1 MKSSFAHLRVS
12 SEYSIFKGLLS
23 VEKLVEKAKSF
34 GMPAIAL
41 TDHSNMF
48 GLVKF
53 FKKCEKEGIKPI
65 SGSTLNIARS
75 SEDRPYE
82 FLCLAKNIDGHKNLM
97 HGLSK
102 ASRNQSKS
110 ILYDDFLNICN
121 DIFVITGSENSEI
134 FSLILNDKENEAVEL
149 IEKYKADF
157 KNNFVIEI
165 QNTGKES
172 HKIFM
177 ASILPIAS
185 RLSIPVIATNDVLFG
200 DREDFEIHETKVCI
214 NSGKTLND
222 PNREKIY
229 SEEQYF
235 KSQDE
240 MQDLFGDFPDVLS
253 NTLEIA
259 KQCNLSIEPDGYFL
273 PEYPVPDGQDFDT
286 HLKSLVEESLDN
298 LIAKFDNDKVEEYK
312 ARVKYELDQIK
323 TMGFSSYFLI
333 VYDFIKWSKNNDVPV
348 GPGRGS
354 GAGSLVAFCLG
365 ITALDPIKHGLLF
378 ERFLNPERISMP
390 DFDIDFCMEK
400 RDKVIEYVSSKYGK
414 DAVSQIVT
422 FGTMA
427 ARGVVRDVTRALGK
441 PYSLGDRISKMI
453 PFEIGMTLEKAIS
466 RQPVLKQAIKD
477 DDEVQEIMNLS
488 FKLEGGIRNIGKHA
502 GGVVIAPGSLSDF
515 SPIYFDSD
523 TSSVLTQFDKD
534 DVEKIGLV
542 KFDFLGLRTLTII
555 DKAIK
560 SINDDLASRNKDQ
573 LDISNIDLNDSKVFE
588 LLSAGKTTAV
598 FQLESPGMKDLI
610 KRLKP
615 TKFEEIVAL
624 LALFRPGPL
633 DSGMHDEF
641 VNRKN
646 GKVPVTYPHKL
657 LEPVLS
663 ETYGVILY
671 QEQVMESA
679 RVLAGYSLG
688 QADIL
693 RRAMGKKQVEEMDK
707 QRTIFVNGCKDNNIK
722 EDLANKIFNLI
733 ETFAGYG
740 FNKSHSAAYA
750 LLSFQTAYLK
760 TYYPEYFMAA
770 VLSSAQGNTDK
781 ISSIIKECKDMNISV
796 LSPNILT
803 SGTNFFVNSKKQ
815 IEYGLTSLKGVAES
829 FIYHLSDIREKHT
842 FNNLLDFSKKVN
854 VKLGGKKSL
863 ESLSK
868 AGAFDSICDSRSI
881 ALACIPDMLKEG
893 DKKASDALFAGDLF
907 SNVEE
912 DFNPYDQYKDVNPL
926 NFSQKLKYEKE
937 ALGFYISGHPVEAI
951 KDDIKD
957 LRSHKI
963 SDLDAN
969 TSSATIVGL
978 VNSTRQIK
986 DSKNKPITFV
996 NFDDESGSMDGIIL
1010 SDLYEEKYG
1019 IIQEDT
1025 ILKFYGSVEVDD
1037 YRSRE
1042 TNSTMYRM
1050 RVKSINA
1057 VESDLVD
1064 SKKDLL
1070 IICDTVSGDSLQE
1083 IKVKLNKID
1092 PDFWGGE
1099 SKVKLKILKDS
1110 TEALISLNDNFMID
1124 LNSEN
1129 LDNLRSIFGDNKI
1142 KLS

>member
-1 MKSSFAHLRVS
+1 MNGSFAHLRVS

-23 VEKLVEKAKSF
+23 IEKLVEKAKSF
-34 GMPAIAL
+34 DMPAIAL

-75 SEDRPYE
+75 QEDRPYE

-102 ASRNQSKS
+102 ASRNQSKA
-110 ILYDDFLNICN
+110 IFYDDFLNICN
-121 DIFVITGSENSEI
+121 DIFVIAGCENSEI
-134 FSLILNDKENEAVEL
+134 FSLILNDKVDEAVKL
-149 IEKYKADF
+149 IEKYKLDF

-240 MQDLFGDFPDVLS
+240 MQDLFKDFPEVLS

-259 KQCNLSIEPDGYFL
+259 KQCNLSLEPDGYFL
-273 PEYPVPDGQDFDT
+273 PEYPVPEGQDFDS
-286 HLKSLVEESLDN
+286 HLKSLVEEN
-298 LIAKFDNDKVEEYK
+298 LNNLTTKFAKDQIEEYK

-354 GAGSLVAFCLG
+354 GAGSLVAYCLG

-427 ARGVVRDVTRALGK
+427 AKGVVRDVTRALGK

-453 PFEIGMTLEKAIS
+453 PFEIGMTLEKAVS

-560 SINDDLASRNKDQ
+560 SINDDLASKNEDP
-573 LDISNIDLNDSKVFE
+573 LDISNLDLNDSKVFE

-610 KRLKP
+610 KRLQP

-707 QRTIFVNGCKDNNIK
+707 QRTIFVDGCKDNNIK

-781 ISSIIKECKDMNISV
+781 ISSIIKECKGMGINV

-803 SGTNFFVNSKKQ
+803 SGTNFFVNPKKQ

-829 FIYHLSDIREKHT
+829 FIYHLSEIREKNT
-842 FNNLLDFSKKVN
+842 FTNLLDFSKKVN

-951 KDDIKD
+951 QDDIKD

-986 DSKNKPITFV
+986 DSKNKPITFL

-1010 SDLYEEKYG
+1010 SELYEEKYG
-1019 IIQEDT
+1019 IIKEGT
-1025 ILKFYGSVEVDD
+1025 ILRFHGSVEVDD

-1050 RVKSINA
+1050 RVKNINA

-1070 IICDTVSGDSLQE
+1070 IICDTVNGDSLQE
-1083 IKVKLNKID
+1083 IKLKLNKID
-1092 PDFWGGE
+1092 SDFWGGE

>member
-1 MKSSFAHLRVS
+1 MKGSFAHLRVS

-23 VEKLVEKAKSF
+23 IEKLVEKAKSF

-65 SGSTLNIARS
+65 SGSTLNIVRS

-82 FLCLAKNIDGHKNLM
+82 FLCLAKNINGHKNLM

-102 ASRNQSKS
+102 ASRNLSKA
-110 ILYDDFLNICN
+110 IVYDDFLNICN

-134 FSLILNDKENEAVEL
+134 FSLILNDKEDEAVKV

-165 QNTGKES
+165 QNTGKET

-200 DREDFEIHETKVCI
+200 NREDFEIHETKVCI

-222 PNREKIY
+222 PNREKMY

-240 MQDLFGDFPDVLS
+240 MKDLFKDFPEVLS

-273 PEYPVPDGQDFDT
+273 PEYPVPEGQDFDS
-286 HLKSLVEESLDN
+286 HLKSLVEENLDK
-298 LIAKFDNDKVEEYK
+298 LIANFTKNQVEEYK
-312 ARVKYELDQIK
+312 VRVKYELDQIK

-354 GAGSLVAFCLG
+354 GAGSLVAYCLG

-390 DFDIDFCMEK
+390 DFDIDFCMER
-400 RDKVIEYVSSKYGK
+400 RDKVIEYVTSKYGK

-502 GGVVIAPGSLSDF
+502 GGVVIAPGSLADF

-560 SINDDLASRNKDQ
+560 SINNDLASKNEDL
-573 LDISNIDLNDSKVFE
+573 LDISTLDLNDSKVFE

-610 KRLKP
+610 KRLQP
-615 TKFEEIVAL
+615 TRFEEIVAL

-781 ISSIIKECKDMNISV
+781 ISSIIKECKDMGINV

-803 SGTNFFVNSKKQ
+803 SGINFFVNPKKQ

-829 FIYHLSDIREKHT
+829 FIYHLSEIREKNT

-881 ALACIPDMLKEG
+881 ALACVPDMLKEA

-912 DFNPYDQYKDVNPL
+912 DFNPYDQYKEVNPL

-969 TSSATIVGL
+969 ISSATIVGL

-986 DSKNKPITFV
+986 DSKNKPITFL

-1010 SDLYEEKYG
+1010 SELYEAKYG
-1019 IIQEDT
+1019 IIKEDT
-1025 ILKFYGSVEVDD
+1025 ILRFYGSIEIDD

-1050 RVKSINA
+1050 RVKNINA

-1070 IICDTVSGDSLQE
+1070 IICDTANGDSLQE
-1083 IKVKLNKID
+1083 IKLKLNKID
-1092 PDFWGGE
+1092 SDFWGGE
-1099 SKVKLKILKDS
+1099 SKVKLKILKDNA
-1110 TEALISLNDNFMID
+1110 EALISLNDNFMID
-1124 LNSEN
+1124 LSSEN

>member
-1 MKSSFAHLRVS
+1 MKASFAHLRVS

-23 VEKLVEKAKSF
+23 IEKLVEKAKVF
-34 GMPAIAL
+34 GMPALAL

-53 FKKCEKEGIKPI
+53 FKNCEKEGIKPI
-65 SGSTLNIARS
+65 SGSTLNIIRS
-75 SEDRPYE
+75 EEDKPFE
-82 FLCLAKNIDGHKNLM
+82 ILCLAKNISGHKNLM
-97 HGLSK
+97 NALSK
-102 ASRNQSKS
+102 AGRNKNKA
-110 ILYDDFLNICN
+110 IHYDDFLEICD
-121 DIFVITGSENSEI
+121 DIFVIVGAENSEI
-134 FSLILNDKENEAVEL
+134 FSLIINNKEVDAIEL
-149 IEKYKADF
+149 IKSYKTDF
-157 KNNFVIEI
+157 NDNFIIEI
-165 QNTGKES
+165 QNTGKDS
-172 HKIFM
+172 QKIFM
-177 ASILPIAS
+177 GSILPIAS
-185 RLSIPVIATNDVLFG
+185 KLSIPVIATNDVLFG
-200 DREDFEIHETKVCI
+200 DKEDFEIHETKVCI

-222 PNREKIY
+222 PNREKLY
-229 SEEQYF
+229 SEEQFF

-240 MQDLFGDFPDVLS
+240 MCKLFEDFPEVVT
-253 NTLEIA
+253 NTLEVA
-259 KQCNLSIEPDGYFL
+259 KQCNLSLDPDGYYL
-273 PEYPVPDGQDFDT
+273 PEYPVPKGEDFNS
-286 HLKSLVEESLDN
+286 HLENLVEEN
-298 LIAKFDNDKVEEYK
+298 LKKIISGFSREEIKEYK
-312 ARVKYELDQIK
+312 ARVKYELEQIK
-323 TMGFSSYFLI
+323 MMGFSSYFLI

-354 GAGSLVAFCLG
+354 GAGSLVAYCLG

-427 ARGVVRDVTRALGK
+427 ARGVVRDVTRALAK
-441 PYSLGDRISKMI
+441 PYSLGDKISKMI

-466 RQPVLKQAIKD
+466 NQPILKQAIKD
-477 DDEVQEIMNLS
+477 DEEIQEIINLS

-502 GGVVIAPGSLSDF
+502 GGIVIAPGNLSDF
-515 SPIYFDSD
+515 SPIYFDD
-523 TSSVLTQFDKD
+523 DSSSSLTQFDKD

-560 SINDDLASRNKDQ
+560 SINDDLVSKNDEP
-573 LDISNIDLNDSKVFE
+573 LDISSIDLNDPKVFK
-588 LLSAGKTTAV
+588 LLSSGKTTSV
-598 FQLESPGMKDLI
+598 FQLESPGMKALI
-610 KRLKP
+610 KRLQP

-633 DSGMHDEF
+633 ETGMDDEF

-657 LEPVLS
+657 LEPVLA
-663 ETYGVILY
+663 ETYGVIIY

-693 RRAMGKKQVEEMDK
+693 RRVMGKKLKDEMDN
-707 QRTIFVNGCKDNNIK
+707 QRKIFVNGCKENNIK
-722 EDLANKIFNLI
+722 EELANKIFNLI

-760 TYYPEYFMAA
+760 TYYPEYFMAS
-770 VLSSAQGNTDK
+770 VLSSAQGDTDK
-781 ISSIIKECKDMNISV
+781 INSIIKECREMGIIV

-803 SGTNFFVNSKKQ
+803 SGTNFFVNKNKQ

-829 FIYHLSDIREKHT
+829 FVYHLCEMREKNS
-842 FNNLLDFSKKVN
+842 FKNLLDFSKKVN

-868 AGAFDSICDSRSI
+868 AGAFDPICDSRSI
-881 ALACIPDMLKEG
+881 ALACIPDMLKES

-907 SNVEE
+907 SNIEE
-912 DFNPYDQYKDVNPL
+912 DFDPYDQYKNINPL
-926 NFSQKLKYEKE
+926 NLSQKLKYEKE

-963 SDLDAN
+963 SDLDTN
-969 TSSATIVGL
+969 ISSVSVVGRI
-978 VNSTRQIK
+978 NSTRQIK
-986 DSKNKPITFV
+986 NKGKPIMFV

-1010 SDLYEEKYG
+1010 SDLYEEKYE
-1019 IIQEDT
+1019 IIKEDA
-1025 ILKFYGSVEVDD
+1025 ILRFTGTVEIDE
-1037 YRSRE
+1037 YRSKE
-1042 TNSTMYRM
+1042 TNIIMYRM
-1050 RVKSINA
+1050 RVKNIYA
-1057 VESDLVD
+1057 VESALVD
-1064 SKKDLL
+1064 SKKDLF
-1070 IICDTVSGDSLQE
+1070 IICNSDMGDSLKD
-1083 IKVKLNKID
+1083 IKFKLNQID
-1092 PDFWGGE
+1092 AGFWGGD
-1099 SKVKLKILKDS
+1099 SKVKLKIIKDN
-1110 TEALISLNDNFMID
+1110 TEALISLNKDFKID
-1124 LNSEN
+1124 LSSEN
-1129 LDNLRSIFGDNKI
+1129 LDNLRGIFGDNNI

>member
-1 MKSSFAHLRVS
+1 MNGSFAHLRVS

-23 VEKLVEKAKSF
+23 IEKLVEKAKSF

-53 FKKCEKEGIKPI
+53 FKKCENEGIKPI

-75 SEDRPYE
+75 HDERPYE
-82 FLCLAKNIDGHKNLM
+82 FLCLAKNLDGQKNLM

-102 ASRNQSKS
+102 ASRNQTKA
-110 ILYDDFLNICN
+110 IIYDDFLNICN

-134 FSLILNDKENEAVEL
+134 FSLILNDKEDEAVEL
-149 IEKYKADF
+149 IEKYKSDF
-157 KNNFVIEI
+157 KNNLVIEI

-172 HKIFM
+172 HKIFI

-240 MQDLFGDFPDVLS
+240 MQELFKDFPEVLS

-259 KQCNLSIEPDGYFL
+259 KQCNLSLEPDGYFL
-273 PEYPVPDGQDFDT
+273 PEYPVPKGQNFDS
-286 HLKSLVEESLDN
+286 HLKSLVEEN
-298 LIAKFDNDKVEEYK
+298 LKNLTAKFTNDQVEEYK

-354 GAGSLVAFCLG
+354 GAGSLVAYCLG

-427 ARGVVRDVTRALGK
+427 AKGVVRDVTRALGK

-502 GGVVIAPGSLSDF
+502 GGVVIAPGSLADF

-560 SINDDLASRNKDQ
+560 SINDDLASKNEDP
-573 LDISNIDLNDSKVFE
+573 LDISNLDLNDSKVFE

-610 KRLKP
+610 KRLQP

-707 QRTIFVNGCKDNNIK
+707 QRTIFVNGCKNNNIK

-781 ISSIIKECKDMNISV
+781 ISSIIKECKDMGINV

-829 FIYHLSDIREKHT
+829 FIYHLSEIREKNT

-963 SDLDAN
+963 SNLDAN

-1010 SDLYEEKYG
+1010 SELYEEKYG
-1019 IIQEDT
+1019 IIKEGT
-1025 ILKFYGSVEVDD
+1025 ILRFYGSVEVDD

-1050 RVKSINA
+1050 RVKNINA

-1070 IICDTVSGDSLQE
+1070 IICDTVNGDSLQE
-1083 IKVKLNKID
+1083 IKLKLNKID
-1092 PDFWGGE
+1092 SDFWGGE

>member
-1 MKSSFAHLRVS
+1 MKGSFAHLRVS

-23 VEKLVEKAKSF
+23 IEKLVEKAKSF

-65 SGSTLNIARS
+65 SGSTLNIVRS

-82 FLCLAKNIDGHKNLM
+82 FLCLAKNINGHKNLM

-102 ASRNQSKS
+102 ASRNLSKA

-134 FSLILNDKENEAVEL
+134 FSLILNDKEDEAVKL

-200 DREDFEIHETKVCI
+200 NREDFEIHETKVCI

-222 PNREKIY
+222 PNREKMY

-240 MQDLFGDFPDVLS
+240 MKDLFKDFPEVLS

-273 PEYPVPDGQDFDT
+273 PEYPVPEGQDFDS
-286 HLKSLVEESLDN
+286 HLKSLVEENLDK
-298 LIAKFDNDKVEEYK
+298 LIANFTKNQVEEYK
-312 ARVKYELDQIK
+312 VRVKYELDQIK

-354 GAGSLVAFCLG
+354 GAGSLVAYCLG

-400 RDKVIEYVSSKYGK
+400 RDKVIEYVTSKYGK

-502 GGVVIAPGSLSDF
+502 GGVVIAPGSLADF

-560 SINDDLASRNKDQ
+560 SINNDLASKNEDL
-573 LDISNIDLNDSKVFE
+573 LDISTLDLNDSKVFE

-610 KRLKP
+610 KRLQP
-615 TKFEEIVAL
+615 TRFEEIVAL

-707 QRTIFVNGCKDNNIK
+707 QRTIFVNGCRDNNIK

-781 ISSIIKECKDMNISV
+781 ISSIIKECKDMGINV

-803 SGTNFFVNSKKQ
+803 SGINFFVNSKKQ

-829 FIYHLSDIREKHT
+829 FIYHLSEIREKNT

-881 ALACIPDMLKEG
+881 ALACIPDMLKEA

-969 TSSATIVGL
+969 ISSATIVGL

-986 DSKNKPITFV
+986 DSKNKPITFL

-1010 SDLYEEKYG
+1010 SELYEAKYG
-1019 IIQEDT
+1019 IIKEDT
-1025 ILKFYGSVEVDD
+1025 ILRFYGSIEVDD

-1050 RVKSINA
+1050 RVKNINA

-1070 IICDTVSGDSLQE
+1070 IICDTANGDSLQE
-1083 IKVKLNKID
+1083 IKLKLNKID
-1092 PDFWGGE
+1092 SDFWGGE
-1099 SKVKLKILKDS
+1099 SKVKLKILKDNA
-1110 TEALISLNDNFMID
+1110 EALISLNDNFMID
-1124 LNSEN
+1124 LSSEN

>member
-1 MKSSFAHLRVS
+1 MKGSFAHLRVS

-23 VEKLVEKAKSF
+23 IEKLVEKAKSF

-65 SGSTLNIARS
+65 SGSTLNIVRS
-75 SEDRPYE
+75 LEDRPYE
-82 FLCLAKNIDGHKNLM
+82 FLCLAKNINGHKNLM

-102 ASRNQSKS
+102 ASRNLSKA
-110 ILYDDFLNICN
+110 IVYDDFLNICN

-134 FSLILNDKENEAVEL
+134 FSLILNDKEDEAVKL

-165 QNTGKES
+165 QDTGKET

-200 DREDFEIHETKVCI
+200 NREDFEIHETKVCI

-222 PNREKIY
+222 PNREKMY

-240 MQDLFGDFPDVLS
+240 MKDLFKDFPQVLS

-259 KQCNLSIEPDGYFL
+259 KQCNLSLEPDGYFL
-273 PEYPVPDGQDFDT
+273 PEYPVPEGQDFDS
-286 HLKSLVEESLDN
+286 HLKSLVEENLDN
-298 LIAKFDNDKVEEYK
+298 LIANFSKDQLEEYK
-312 ARVKYELDQIK
+312 VRVKYELDQIK

-354 GAGSLVAFCLG
+354 GAGSLVAYCLG

-400 RDKVIEYVSSKYGK
+400 RDKVIEYVTSKYGK

-502 GGVVIAPGSLSDF
+502 GGVVIAPGSLADF

-523 TSSVLTQFDKD
+523 SSSVLTQFDKD

-560 SINDDLASRNKDQ
+560 SINNDLASKNEDL
-573 LDISNIDLNDSKVFE
+573 LDISTLDLNDSKVFE
-588 LLSAGKTTAV
+588 LLSAGRTTAV

-610 KRLKP
+610 KRLQP
-615 TKFEEIVAL
+615 TRFEEIVAL

-781 ISSIIKECKDMNISV
+781 ISSIIKECKDMGINV

-803 SGTNFFVNSKKQ
+803 SGINFFVNPKKQ

-829 FIYHLSDIREKHT
+829 FIYHLSEIREKNT

-881 ALACIPDMLKEG
+881 ALACVPDMLKEG
-893 DKKASDALFAGDLF
+893 DKKSSDALFAGDLF

-912 DFNPYDQYKDVNPL
+912 DFNPYDQHKDVNPL

-969 TSSATIVGL
+969 ISSATIVGL

-986 DSKNKPITFV
+986 DSKNKPITFL

-1010 SDLYEEKYG
+1010 SELYEEKYG
-1019 IIQEDT
+1019 IIKEDT
-1025 ILKFYGSVEVDD
+1025 ILRFYGSIEVDD

-1050 RVKSINA
+1050 RVKNINA
-1057 VESDLVD
+1057 VETDLVD

-1070 IICDTVSGDSLQE
+1070 IICDTANGDSLQE
-1083 IKVKLNKID
+1083 IKLKLNKINS
-1092 PDFWGGE
+1092 DFWGGE
-1099 SKVKLKILKDS
+1099 SKVKLKILRDNA
-1110 TEALISLNDNFMID
+1110 EALISLNDNFMID

-1129 LDNLRSIFGDNKI
+1129 LDNLRSIFGDSKI

>member
-298 LIAKFDNDKVEEYK
+298 LITKFDKDKVKEYK
-312 ARVKYELDQIK
+312 ARVEYELEQIK

-560 SINDDLASRNKDQ
+560 SINDDLASQNKDQ

-803 SGTNFFVNSKKQ
+803 SGTNFFVNPKKQ

-893 DKKASDALFAGDLF
+893 DKKASDELFAGDLF

-1050 RVKSINA
+1050 RVKNINA

-1083 IKVKLNKID
+1083 IKLKLNKID

>member
-102 ASRNQSKS
+102 ASRNQSKG

-149 IEKYKADF
+149 IKKYKADF

-200 DREDFEIHETKVCI
+200 EREDFEIHETKVCI

-298 LIAKFDNDKVEEYK
+298 LITKFDKDKVKEYK
-312 ARVKYELDQIK
+312 ARVEYELEQIK

-477 DDEVQEIMNLS
+477 DEEVQEIMNLS

-803 SGTNFFVNSKKQ
+803 SGTNFFVNPKKQ

-842 FNNLLDFSKKVN
+842 FKNLLDFSKKVN

-893 DKKASDALFAGDLF
+893 DKKASDELFAGDLF

-1050 RVKSINA
+1050 RVKNINA

-1083 IKVKLNKID
+1083 IKLKLNKID

>member
-1 MKSSFAHLRVS
+1 MKGSFAHLRVS

-23 VEKLVEKAKSF
+23 IEKLVEKAKSF

-65 SGSTLNIARS
+65 SGSTLNIVRS

-82 FLCLAKNIDGHKNLM
+82 FLCLAKNINGHKNLM

-102 ASRNQSKS
+102 ASRNLSKA

-134 FSLILNDKENEAVEL
+134 FSLILNDKEDEAVKV

-165 QNTGKES
+165 QNTGKET
-172 HKIFM
+172 HKIFI

-200 DREDFEIHETKVCI
+200 NREDFEIHETKVCI

-222 PNREKIY
+222 PNREKMY

-240 MQDLFGDFPDVLS
+240 MKDLFKDFPEVLS

-273 PEYPVPDGQDFDT
+273 PEYPVPEGQDFDS
-286 HLKSLVEESLDN
+286 HLKSLVEENLDK
-298 LIAKFDNDKVEEYK
+298 LIANFTKNQVEEYK
-312 ARVKYELDQIK
+312 VRVKYELDQIK

-354 GAGSLVAFCLG
+354 GAGSLVAYCLG

-390 DFDIDFCMEK
+390 DFDIDFCMER
-400 RDKVIEYVSSKYGK
+400 RDKVIEYVTSKYGK

-502 GGVVIAPGSLSDF
+502 GGVVIAPGSLADF

-560 SINDDLASRNKDQ
+560 SINNDLASKNEDL
-573 LDISNIDLNDSKVFE
+573 LDISTLDLNDSKVFE

-610 KRLKP
+610 KRLQP
-615 TKFEEIVAL
+615 TRFEEIVAL

-707 QRTIFVNGCKDNNIK
+707 QRTIFVNGCRDNNIK

-781 ISSIIKECKDMNISV
+781 ISSIIKECKDMGINV

-803 SGTNFFVNSKKQ
+803 SGINFFVNPKKQ

-829 FIYHLSDIREKHT
+829 FIYHLSEIREKNT

-881 ALACIPDMLKEG
+881 ALACVPDMLKEA

-912 DFNPYDQYKDVNPL
+912 DFNPYDQYKEVNPL

-969 TSSATIVGL
+969 ISSATIVGL

-986 DSKNKPITFV
+986 DSKNKPITFL

-1010 SDLYEEKYG
+1010 SELYEAKYG
-1019 IIQEDT
+1019 IIKEDT
-1025 ILKFYGSVEVDD
+1025 ILRFYGSIEIDD

-1050 RVKSINA
+1050 RVKNINA

-1070 IICDTVSGDSLQE
+1070 IICDTANGDSLQE
-1083 IKVKLNKID
+1083 IKLKLNKID
-1092 PDFWGGE
+1092 SDFWGGE
-1099 SKVKLKILKDS
+1099 SKVKLKILKDNA
-1110 TEALISLNDNFMID
+1110 EALISLNDNFMID
-1124 LNSEN
+1124 LSSEN

>member
-110 ILYDDFLNICN
+110 ILYDDFLKICN
-121 DIFVITGSENSEI
+121 DIFVITGSEDSEI

-172 HKIFM
+172 HKIFI

-185 RLSIPVIATNDVLFG
+185 RLSVPVIATNDVLFG
-200 DREDFEIHETKVCI
+200 EREDFEIHETKVCI

-803 SGTNFFVNSKKQ
+803 SGTNFFVNPKKQ

-893 DKKASDALFAGDLF
+893 DKKASDGLFAGDLF

-996 NFDDESGSMDGIIL
+996 NFDDETGSMDGIIL

-1025 ILKFYGSVEVDD
+1025 ILRFYGSVEVDD

-1050 RVKSINA
+1050 RVRNINA

-1083 IKVKLNKID
+1083 IKLKLNKID

>member
-82 FLCLAKNIDGHKNLM
+82 FLCLARNIDGHKNLM

-172 HKIFM
+172 HKIFI

-333 VYDFIKWSKNNDVPV
+333 VYDFIKWSKNNNVPV

-803 SGTNFFVNSKKQ
+803 SGTNFFVNPKKQ

-829 FIYHLSDIREKHT
+829 FIYHLSEIREKHT

-912 DFNPYDQYKDVNPL
+912 DFNPYDQYKDVNSL

-996 NFDDESGSMDGIIL
+996 NFDDETGSMDGIIL

-1050 RVKSINA
+1050 RVKNINA

-1070 IICDTVSGDSLQE
+1070 IICDTVSGDSRQE
-1083 IKVKLNKID
+1083 IKLKLNKID

>member
-1 MKSSFAHLRVS
+1 MNGSFAHLRVS

-23 VEKLVEKAKSF
+23 IEKLVEKAKSF
-34 GMPAIAL
+34 DMPAIAL

-75 SEDRPYE
+75 QEDRPYE

-102 ASRNQSKS
+102 ASRNQSKA
-110 ILYDDFLNICN
+110 IFYDDFLNICN
-121 DIFVITGSENSEI
+121 DIFVIAGSENSEI
-134 FSLILNDKENEAVEL
+134 FSLILNDKEDEAVKL
-149 IEKYKADF
+149 IEKYKLDF

-240 MQDLFGDFPDVLS
+240 MQDLFKDFPEVLS

-259 KQCNLSIEPDGYFL
+259 KQCNLSLEPDGYFL
-273 PEYPVPDGQDFDT
+273 PEYPVPKGQNFDS
-286 HLKSLVEESLDN
+286 HLKSLVEEN
-298 LIAKFDNDKVEEYK
+298 LNNLTAKFTNDQVEEYK

-354 GAGSLVAFCLG
+354 GAGSLVAYCLG

-427 ARGVVRDVTRALGK
+427 AKGVVRDVTRALGK

-560 SINDDLASRNKDQ
+560 SINDDLASKNEDP
-573 LDISNIDLNDSKVFE
+573 LDISNLDLNDSKVFE

-610 KRLKP
+610 KRLQP

-707 QRTIFVNGCKDNNIK
+707 QRTIFVDGCKDNNIK

-781 ISSIIKECKDMNISV
+781 ISSIIKECKGMGINV

-803 SGTNFFVNSKKQ
+803 SGTNFFVNPKKQ

-829 FIYHLSDIREKHT
+829 FIYHLSEIREKNT
-842 FNNLLDFSKKVN
+842 FTNLLDFSKKVN

-951 KDDIKD
+951 QDDIKD

-986 DSKNKPITFV
+986 DSKNKPITFL

-1010 SDLYEEKYG
+1010 SELYEEKYG
-1019 IIQEDT
+1019 IIKEGT
-1025 ILKFYGSVEVDD
+1025 ILRFHGSVEVDD

-1050 RVKSINA
+1050 RVKNINA

-1070 IICDTVSGDSLQE
+1070 IICDTVNGDSLQE
-1083 IKVKLNKID
+1083 IKLKLNKID
-1092 PDFWGGE
+1092 SDFWGGE

>member
-149 IEKYKADF
+149 IKKYKADF

-172 HKIFM
+172 HKIFI

-298 LIAKFDNDKVEEYK
+298 LITKFDKDKVKEYK
-312 ARVKYELDQIK
+312 ARVKYELEQIK

-333 VYDFIKWSKNNDVPV
+333 VYDFIKWSKNNNVPV

-803 SGTNFFVNSKKQ
+803 SGTNFFVNPKKQ

-893 DKKASDALFAGDLF
+893 DKKASDELFAGDLF

-996 NFDDESGSMDGIIL
+996 NFDDETGSMDGIIL
-1010 SDLYEEKYG
+1010 SDLYEKKYG

-1050 RVKSINA
+1050 RVKNINA

-1083 IKVKLNKID
+1083 IKLKLNKID

>member
-333 VYDFIKWSKNNDVPV
+333 VYDFIKWSKNNNVPV

-502 GGVVIAPGSLSDF
+502 GGVVIAPGSLADF

-560 SINDDLASRNKDQ
+560 SINDDLASKNEDP
-573 LDISNIDLNDSKVFE
+573 LDISNLDLNDSKVFE

-610 KRLKP
+610 KRLQP

-803 SGTNFFVNSKKQ
+803 SGTNFFVNPKKQ

-842 FNNLLDFSKKVN
+842 FKNLLDFSKKVN

-893 DKKASDALFAGDLF
+893 DKKASDELFAGDLF

-996 NFDDESGSMDGIIL
+996 NFDDETGSMDGIIL

-1050 RVKSINA
+1050 RVKNINA

-1083 IKVKLNKID
+1083 IKLKLNKID

>member
-121 DIFVITGSENSEI
+121 DIFVITGCENSEI

-200 DREDFEIHETKVCI
+200 EREDFEIHETKVCI

-555 DKAIK
+555 DKAVK

-781 ISSIIKECKDMNISV
+781 ISSIIKECKGMNISV

-803 SGTNFFVNSKKQ
+803 SGTNFFVNPKKQ

-1025 ILKFYGSVEVDD
+1025 ILRFYGSVEVDD

-1050 RVKSINA
+1050 RVKNINA

-1083 IKVKLNKID
+1083 IKLKLNKID

-1110 TEALISLNDNFMID
+1110 TEALISLNDSFMID

>member
-1 MKSSFAHLRVS
+1 MKGSFAHLRVS

-23 VEKLVEKAKSF
+23 IEKLVEKAKSF

-65 SGSTLNIARS
+65 SGSTLNIVRS

-82 FLCLAKNIDGHKNLM
+82 FLCLAKNINGHKNLM

-102 ASRNQSKS
+102 ASRNLSKA
-110 ILYDDFLNICN
+110 IVYDDFLNICN
-121 DIFVITGSENSEI
+121 DIFVISGSENSEI
-134 FSLILNDKENEAVEL
+134 FSLVLNDKEDEAVKL

-165 QNTGKES
+165 QNTGKET

-200 DREDFEIHETKVCI
+200 NREDFEIHETKVCI

-222 PNREKIY
+222 PNREKMY

-240 MQDLFGDFPDVLS
+240 MKDLFKDFPEVLS

-273 PEYPVPDGQDFDT
+273 PEYPVPEGQDFDS
-286 HLKSLVEESLDN
+286 HLKSLVEENLDN
-298 LIAKFDNDKVEEYK
+298 LIANFTKDQVEEYK
-312 ARVKYELDQIK
+312 VRVKYELDQIK

-354 GAGSLVAFCLG
+354 GAGSLVAYCLG

-400 RDKVIEYVSSKYGK
+400 RDKVIEYVTSKYGK

-502 GGVVIAPGSLSDF
+502 GGVVIAPGSLADF

-523 TSSVLTQFDKD
+523 SSSVLTQFDKD

-560 SINDDLASRNKDQ
+560 SINNDLASKNEDL
-573 LDISNIDLNDSKVFE
+573 LDISTLDLNDSKVFE

-610 KRLKP
+610 KRLQP
-615 TKFEEIVAL
+615 TRFEEIVAL

-707 QRTIFVNGCKDNNIK
+707 QRTIFVNGCKDNNIN

-781 ISSIIKECKDMNISV
+781 ISSIIKECKDMGINV

-803 SGTNFFVNSKKQ
+803 SGINFFVNPKKQ

-829 FIYHLSDIREKHT
+829 FIYHLSEIREKNT

-912 DFNPYDQYKDVNPL
+912 DFNPYDQHKDVNPL

-969 TSSATIVGL
+969 ISSATIVGL

-986 DSKNKPITFV
+986 DSKNKPITFL

-1010 SDLYEEKYG
+1010 SELYEEKYG
-1019 IIQEDT
+1019 IIKEDA
-1025 ILKFYGSVEVDD
+1025 ILRFYGSIEVDD

-1050 RVKSINA
+1050 RVKNINA
-1057 VESDLVD
+1057 VETDLVD

-1070 IICDTVSGDSLQE
+1070 IICDTANGDSLQE
-1083 IKVKLNKID
+1083 IKLKLNKINS
-1092 PDFWGGE
+1092 DFWGGE
-1099 SKVKLKILKDS
+1099 SKVKLKILRDNA
-1110 TEALISLNDNFMID
+1110 EALISLNDNFMID

-1129 LDNLRSIFGDNKI
+1129 LDNLRSIFGDSKI

>member
-82 FLCLAKNIDGHKNLM
+82 FLCLAKNIDGHRNLM

-102 ASRNQSKS
+102 ASRNQSKG

-149 IEKYKADF
+149 IKKYKADF

-200 DREDFEIHETKVCI
+200 EREDFEIHETKVCI

-298 LIAKFDNDKVEEYK
+298 LITKFDKDKVKEYK
-312 ARVKYELDQIK
+312 ARVEYELEQIK

-333 VYDFIKWSKNNDVPV
+333 VYDFIKWSKNNNVPV

-466 RQPVLKQAIKD
+466 RQPVLKQAIKED
-477 DDEVQEIMNLS
+477 EEVQEIMNLS

-560 SINDDLASRNKDQ
+560 SINDDLVSRNKEQ
-573 LDISNIDLNDSKVFE
+573 LDISNIDLNDPKVFE

-803 SGTNFFVNSKKQ
+803 SGTNFFVNPKKQ

-842 FNNLLDFSKKVN
+842 FKNLLDFSKKVN

-868 AGAFDSICDSRSI
+868 AGAFDTICDSRSI

-893 DKKASDALFAGDLF
+893 DKKASDELFAGDLF

-996 NFDDESGSMDGIIL
+996 NFDDETGSMDGIIL

-1050 RVKSINA
+1050 RVKNINA

-1083 IKVKLNKID
+1083 IKLKLNKID

>member
-1 MKSSFAHLRVS
+1 MKGSFAHLRVS

-23 VEKLVEKAKSF
+23 IEKLVEKAKSF

-65 SGSTLNIARS
+65 SGSTLNVVRS

-82 FLCLAKNIDGHKNLM
+82 FLCLAKNINGHKNLM

-102 ASRNQSKS
+102 ASRNLSKA
-110 ILYDDFLNICN
+110 IVYDDFLNICN

-134 FSLILNDKENEAVEL
+134 FSLILNDKEDEAVKL

-165 QNTGKES
+165 QNTGKET

-200 DREDFEIHETKVCI
+200 NREDFEIHETKVCI

-222 PNREKIY
+222 PNREKMY

-240 MQDLFGDFPDVLS
+240 MKDLFKDFPEVLS

-273 PEYPVPDGQDFDT
+273 PEYPVPEGQDFDS
-286 HLKSLVEESLDN
+286 HLKSLVEENLDK
-298 LIAKFDNDKVEEYK
+298 LIANFTKNQVEEYK
-312 ARVKYELDQIK
+312 VRVKYELDQIK

-354 GAGSLVAFCLG
+354 GAGSLVAYCLG

-400 RDKVIEYVSSKYGK
+400 RDKVIEYVTSKYGK

-502 GGVVIAPGSLSDF
+502 GGVVIAPGSLADF

-560 SINDDLASRNKDQ
+560 SINNDLASKNEDL
-573 LDISNIDLNDSKVFE
+573 LDISTLDLNDSKVFE

-610 KRLKP
+610 KRLQP
-615 TKFEEIVAL
+615 TRFEEIVAL

-707 QRTIFVNGCKDNNIK
+707 QRTIFVNGCRDNNIK

-781 ISSIIKECKDMNISV
+781 ISSIIKECKDMGINV

-803 SGTNFFVNSKKQ
+803 SGINFFVNSKKQ

-829 FIYHLSDIREKHT
+829 FIYHLSEIREKNT
-842 FNNLLDFSKKVN
+842 FNDLLDFSKKVN

-881 ALACIPDMLKEG
+881 ALACIPDMLKEA

-969 TSSATIVGL
+969 ISSATIVGL

-986 DSKNKPITFV
+986 DSKNKPITFL

-1010 SDLYEEKYG
+1010 SELYEAKYG
-1019 IIQEDT
+1019 IIKEDT
-1025 ILKFYGSVEVDD
+1025 ILRFYGSIEVDD

-1050 RVKSINA
+1050 RVKNINA

-1070 IICDTVSGDSLQE
+1070 IICDTANGDSLQE
-1083 IKVKLNKID
+1083 IKLKLNKID
-1092 PDFWGGE
+1092 SDFWGGE
-1099 SKVKLKILKDS
+1099 SKVKLKILKDNA
-1110 TEALISLNDNFMID
+1110 EALISLNDNFMID
-1124 LNSEN
+1124 LSSEN

>member
-1 MKSSFAHLRVS
+1 MKGSFAHLRVS

-23 VEKLVEKAKSF
+23 IEKLVEKAKSF

-65 SGSTLNIARS
+65 SGSTLNIVRS

-82 FLCLAKNIDGHKNLM
+82 FLCLAKNINGHKNLM

-102 ASRNQSKS
+102 ASRNLSKA
-110 ILYDDFLNICN
+110 IVYDDFLNICN
-121 DIFVITGSENSEI
+121 DIFVISGSENSEI
-134 FSLILNDKENEAVEL
+134 FSLVLNDKEDEAVKL

-165 QNTGKES
+165 QNTGKET

-200 DREDFEIHETKVCI
+200 NREDFEIHETKVCI

-222 PNREKIY
+222 PNREKMY

-240 MQDLFGDFPDVLS
+240 MKDLFKDFPEVLS

-273 PEYPVPDGQDFDT
+273 PEYPVPEGQDFDS
-286 HLKSLVEESLDN
+286 HLKSLVEENLDN
-298 LIAKFDNDKVEEYK
+298 LIANFTKDQVEEYK
-312 ARVKYELDQIK
+312 VRVKYELDQIK

-354 GAGSLVAFCLG
+354 GAGSLVAYCLG

-400 RDKVIEYVSSKYGK
+400 RDKVIEYVTSKYGK

-441 PYSLGDRISKMI
+441 PYNLGDRISKMI

-502 GGVVIAPGSLSDF
+502 GGVVIAPGSLADF

-560 SINDDLASRNKDQ
+560 SINNDLASKNEDL
-573 LDISNIDLNDSKVFE
+573 LDISTLDLNDSKVFE

-610 KRLKP
+610 KRLQP
-615 TKFEEIVAL
+615 TRFEEIVAL

-707 QRTIFVNGCKDNNIK
+707 QRAIFVNGCKDNNIK

-781 ISSIIKECKDMNISV
+781 ISSIIKECKDMGINV

-803 SGTNFFVNSKKQ
+803 SGINFFVNPKKQ

-829 FIYHLSDIREKHT
+829 FIYHLSEIREKNT

-912 DFNPYDQYKDVNPL
+912 DFNPYDQHKDVNPL

-969 TSSATIVGL
+969 ISSATIVGL

-986 DSKNKPITFV
+986 DSKNKPITFL

-1010 SDLYEEKYG
+1010 SELYEEKYG
-1019 IIQEDT
+1019 IIKEDA
-1025 ILKFYGSVEVDD
+1025 ILRFYGSIEVDD

-1050 RVKSINA
+1050 RVKNINA
-1057 VESDLVD
+1057 VETDLVD

-1070 IICDTVSGDSLQE
+1070 IICDTANGDSLQE
-1083 IKVKLNKID
+1083 IKLKLNKINS
-1092 PDFWGGE
+1092 DFWGGE
-1099 SKVKLKILKDS
+1099 SKVKLKILRDNA
-1110 TEALISLNDNFMID
+1110 EALISLNDNFMID

-1129 LDNLRSIFGDNKI
+1129 LDNLRSIFGDSKI

>member
-149 IEKYKADF
+149 IKKYKADF

-200 DREDFEIHETKVCI
+200 EREDFEIHETKVCI

-333 VYDFIKWSKNNDVPV
+333 VYDFIKWSKNNNVPV

-477 DDEVQEIMNLS
+477 DEEVQEIMNLS

-560 SINDDLASRNKDQ
+560 SINDDLASQNKDQ

-803 SGTNFFVNSKKQ
+803 SGTNFFVNPKKQ

-842 FNNLLDFSKKVN
+842 FKNLLDFSKKVN

-1025 ILKFYGSVEVDD
+1025 ILRFYGSVEVDD

-1050 RVKSINA
+1050 RVRNINA

-1083 IKVKLNKID
+1083 IKLKLNKID

>member
-1 MKSSFAHLRVS
+1 MKASFAHLRVS

-23 VEKLVEKAKSF
+23 IEKLVEKAKVF
-34 GMPAIAL
+34 GMPALAL

-53 FKKCEKEGIKPI
+53 FKNCEKEGIKPI
-65 SGSTLNIARS
+65 SGSTLNIIRS
-75 SEDRPYE
+75 EEDKPFE
-82 FLCLAKNIDGHKNLM
+82 ILCLAKNISGHKNLM
-97 HGLSK
+97 NALSK
-102 ASRNQSKS
+102 AGRNKNKA
-110 ILYDDFLNICN
+110 IHYDDFLDIC
-121 DIFVITGSENSEI
+121 DVIFVIVGAENSEI
-134 FSLILNDKENEAVEL
+134 FSLIINNKEVDAIEL
-149 IEKYKADF
+149 IKSYKTDF
-157 KNNFVIEI
+157 NDNFIIEI
-165 QNTGKES
+165 QNTGKDS
-172 HKIFM
+172 QKIFM
-177 ASILPIAS
+177 GSILPIAS
-185 RLSIPVIATNDVLFG
+185 KLSIPVIATNDVLFG
-200 DREDFEIHETKVCI
+200 DKEDFEIHETKVCI

-222 PNREKIY
+222 PNREKLY
-229 SEEQYF
+229 SEEQFF

-240 MQDLFGDFPDVLS
+240 MCKLFEDFPEVVT
-253 NTLEIA
+253 NTLEVA
-259 KQCNLSIEPDGYFL
+259 KQCNLSLDPDGYYL
-273 PEYPVPDGQDFDT
+273 PEYPVPKGEDFNS
-286 HLKSLVEESLDN
+286 HLENLVEEN
-298 LIAKFDNDKVEEYK
+298 LKKIISGFSREEIKEYK
-312 ARVKYELDQIK
+312 ARVKYELEQIK
-323 TMGFSSYFLI
+323 MMGFSSYFLI

-354 GAGSLVAFCLG
+354 GAGSLVAYCLG

-427 ARGVVRDVTRALGK
+427 ARGVVRDVTRALAK
-441 PYSLGDRISKMI
+441 PYSLGDKISKMI

-466 RQPVLKQAIKD
+466 NQPILKQAIKD
-477 DDEVQEIMNLS
+477 DEEIQEIINLS

-502 GGVVIAPGSLSDF
+502 GGIVIAPGNLSDF
-515 SPIYFDSD
+515 SPIYFDD
-523 TSSVLTQFDKD
+523 DSSSSLTQFDKD

-560 SINDDLASRNKDQ
+560 SINDDLVSKNDEP
-573 LDISNIDLNDSKVFE
+573 LDISSIDLNDPKVFK
-588 LLSAGKTTAV
+588 LLSSGKTTSV
-598 FQLESPGMKDLI
+598 FQLESPGMKALI
-610 KRLKP
+610 KRLQP

-633 DSGMHDEF
+633 ETGMDDEF

-657 LEPVLS
+657 LEPVLA
-663 ETYGVILY
+663 ETYGVIIY

-693 RRAMGKKQVEEMDK
+693 RRVMGKKLKDEMDN
-707 QRTIFVNGCKDNNIK
+707 QRKIFVNGCKENNIK
-722 EDLANKIFNLI
+722 EELANKIFNLI

-760 TYYPEYFMAA
+760 TYYPEYFMAS
-770 VLSSAQGNTDK
+770 VLSSAQGDTDK
-781 ISSIIKECKDMNISV
+781 INSIIKECREMGIIV

-803 SGTNFFVNSKKQ
+803 SGTNFFVNKNKQ

-829 FIYHLSDIREKHT
+829 FVYHLCEMREKNY
-842 FNNLLDFSKKVN
+842 FKNLLDFSKKVN

-868 AGAFDSICDSRSI
+868 AGAFDPICDSRSI
-881 ALACIPDMLKEG
+881 ALACIPDMLKES

-907 SNVEE
+907 SNIEE
-912 DFNPYDQYKDVNPL
+912 DFDPYDQYKNINPL
-926 NFSQKLKYEKE
+926 NLSQKLKYEKE

-963 SDLDAN
+963 SDLDTN
-969 TSSATIVGL
+969 ISSVSVVGRI
-978 VNSTRQIK
+978 NSTRQIK
-986 DSKNKPITFV
+986 NKGKPIMFV

-1010 SDLYEEKYG
+1010 SDLYEEKYE
-1019 IIQEDT
+1019 IIKEDA
-1025 ILKFYGSVEVDD
+1025 ILRFTGTVEIDE
-1037 YRSRE
+1037 YRSKE
-1042 TNSTMYRM
+1042 TNIIMYRM
-1050 RVKSINA
+1050 RVKNIYA
-1057 VESDLVD
+1057 VESALVD
-1064 SKKDLL
+1064 SKKDLF
-1070 IICDTVSGDSLQE
+1070 IICNSDMGDSLKD
-1083 IKVKLNKID
+1083 IKFKLNQID
-1092 PDFWGGE
+1092 AGFWGGD
-1099 SKVKLKILKDS
+1099 SKVKLKIIKDN
-1110 TEALISLNDNFMID
+1110 TEALISLNKDFKID
-1124 LNSEN
+1124 LSSEN
-1129 LDNLRSIFGDNKI
+1129 LDNLRGIFGDNNI

>member
-1 MKSSFAHLRVS
+1 MNGSFAHLRVS

-23 VEKLVEKAKSF
+23 IEKLVEKAKSF
-34 GMPAIAL
+34 DMPAIAL

-75 SEDRPYE
+75 QEDRPYE

-102 ASRNQSKS
+102 ASRNQSKA
-110 ILYDDFLNICN
+110 IFYDDFLNICN
-121 DIFVITGSENSEI
+121 DIFVIAGSENSEI
-134 FSLILNDKENEAVEL
+134 FSLILNDKEDEAVKL
-149 IEKYKADF
+149 IEKYKLDF

-240 MQDLFGDFPDVLS
+240 MQDLFKDFPEVLS

-259 KQCNLSIEPDGYFL
+259 KQCNLSLEPDGYFL
-273 PEYPVPDGQDFDT
+273 PEYPVPEGQDFDS
-286 HLKSLVEESLDN
+286 HLKSLVEEN
-298 LIAKFDNDKVEEYK
+298 LNNLTTKFAKDQIEEYK

-354 GAGSLVAFCLG
+354 GAGSLVAYCLG

-427 ARGVVRDVTRALGK
+427 AKGVVRDVTRALGK

-560 SINDDLASRNKDQ
+560 SINDDLASKNEDP
-573 LDISNIDLNDSKVFE
+573 LDISNLDLNDSKVFE

-610 KRLKP
+610 KRLQP

-707 QRTIFVNGCKDNNIK
+707 QRTIFVDGCKDNNIK

-781 ISSIIKECKDMNISV
+781 ISSIIKECKGMGINV

-803 SGTNFFVNSKKQ
+803 SGTNFFVNPKKQ

-829 FIYHLSDIREKHT
+829 FIYHLSEIREKNT
-842 FNNLLDFSKKVN
+842 FTNLLDFSKKVN

-951 KDDIKD
+951 QDDIKD

-986 DSKNKPITFV
+986 DSKNKPITFL

-1010 SDLYEEKYG
+1010 SELYEEKYG
-1019 IIQEDT
+1019 IIKEGT
-1025 ILKFYGSVEVDD
+1025 ILRFYGSVELDD

-1050 RVKSINA
+1050 RVKNINA

-1070 IICDTVSGDSLQE
+1070 IICDTVNGDSLQE
-1083 IKVKLNKID
+1083 IKLKLNKID
-1092 PDFWGGE
+1092 SDFWGGE